1 MGVAIRNIVNSTP
14 ESRQSKDMFRGGR
27 DAEIVART
35 NYGTVDNILST
46 SDITIQLD
54 TQNPYVYS
62 GGTVLLDGRVFLTN
76 LYNRKN
82 DIYDPVSDTITPCI
96 DNNTDKNYSFN
107 GGVLLKN
114 GKVFIPPFNTADNSP
129 AQSRVYDPDTNTIT
143 LLPRLY
149 DSELYAGGV
158 ALFDGRV
165 YLTPYSTTTALVL
178 NIDTNEVLIPPMQF
192 TTSGSNGSCM
202 LVDGRICTPKYG
214 TSDIFIWNP
223 VDNTYFTGS
232 TPGFSSSG
240 GLCSL
245 ADGRIFV
252 IDYSNYPQ
260 INYVYDPIK
269 NTILVTP
276 SIPGSAFAALC
287 SLMPDGRIFLNCY
300 RYACFYDP
308 NTNTY
313 EQTLFLPDINC
324 NYFTH
329 TVLMDGRIMFI
340 PTYTF
345 TASCNLAFVGN
356 KLPQKLPLARVCSPV
371 FNRL

>member
-1 MGVAIRNIVNSTP
+1 MRTAIKNIISSTP

-27 DAEIVART
+27 DAEIVALT

-46 SDITIQLD
+46 STIQLD

-62 GGTVLLDGRVFLTN
+62 GGTVLLDGRIFLTN
-76 LYNRKN
+76 FYNRRN

-96 DNNTDKNYSFN
+96 NNNNDTNISYN

-114 GKVFIPPFNTADNSP
+114 GKVFIAPYYTGNNSP
-129 AQSRVYDPDTNTIT
+129 AQSRIYDPSNNTIT

-149 DSELYAGGV
+149 DPALYGGAI

-165 YLTPYSTTTALVL
+165 YLSPYRSTTALVL

-202 LVDGRICTPKYG
+202 LIDGRICTPKYD
-214 TSDIFIWNP
+214 TNEIFIWNP
-223 VDNTYFTGS
+223 VDNTYLTGS

-245 ADGRIFV
+245 ADGRVFV
-252 IDYSNYPQ
+252 VDYSNYPQ

-276 SIPGSAFAALC
+276 LLPGLGFAALC

-313 EQTLFLPDINC
+313 EQTLLIPDINS

-340 PTYTF
+340 PAYTYST
-345 TASCNLAFVGN
+345 TANFVFVGN